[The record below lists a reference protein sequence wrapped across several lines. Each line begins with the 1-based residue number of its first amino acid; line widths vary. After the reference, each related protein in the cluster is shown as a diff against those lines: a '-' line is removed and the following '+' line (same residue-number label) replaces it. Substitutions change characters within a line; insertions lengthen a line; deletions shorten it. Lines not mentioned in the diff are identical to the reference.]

1 MILEVVGLHCHYG
14 PVHAVKGM
22 DFTVDQGEAVAL
34 IGANGAGKTTT
45 LRAIVGT
52 LHPTRGTLRLD
63 GQDLMRIPAHA
74 RVGRGMAY
82 VPEGRQILPAF
93 TVEEN
98 LMLGAFC
105 RLGKEPT
112 SAIKE
117 SLAEVYELFPVIAR
131 LRKRFAGFTSGGE
144 QQILAIGRALMAKPR
159 LLLLDEPSMG
169 LSPILTRFVAESLMT
184 LRRTGLAMVLV
195 EQNVSLALELAD
207 RAIVMETGHPVLRGT
222 TDELRANDTI
232 RMIYLGQS
240 TAPGPDAG
248 PTDPREPASEHG

>member
-1 MILEVVGLHCHYG
+1 MILEVNGLHCHYG

-22 DFTVDQGEAVAL
+22 EFAVGQGEAVAL

-52 LHPTRGTLRLD
+52 LRPSSGTVTLD
-63 GQDLMRIPAHA
+63 GQDLIRIPAHK

-82 VPEGRQILPAF
+82 VPEGRQILPVF

-98 LMLGAFC
+98 LMLGAFH
-105 RLGKEPT
+105 RLGKEPR
-112 SAIKE
+112 SAIRQT
-117 SLAEVYELFPVIAR
+117 LDEVYDLFPVIAR
-131 LRKRFAGFTSGGE
+131 LRKRYAGFTSGGE
-144 QQILAIGRALMAKPR
+144 QQIMAIGRALMAKPR

-169 LSPILTRFVAESLMT
+169 LSPILTKFVAESLMS

-195 EQNVSLALELAD
+195 EQNVGLALELAD
-207 RAIVMETGHPVLRGT
+207 RAVVMETGRPVLQGT
-222 TDELRANDTI
+222 TDELRANDEI

-240 TAPGPDAG
+240 ATAIPPGETA
-248 PTDPREPASEHG
+248 EKAASPASA

>member
-1 MILEVVGLHCHYG
+1 MILEVTGLHCHYG

-22 DFTVDQGEAVAL
+22 DFAVDEGEAIAL

-45 LRAIVGT
+45 LRAVVGT
-52 LHPTRGTLRLD
+52 LRPTAGTIRLD
-63 GQDLMRIPAHA
+63 GDDLLRIAAHR

-98 LMLGAFC
+98 LMLGAFH
-105 RLGKEPT
+105 RLGGEPAASVQKT
-112 SAIKE
+112 
-117 SLAEVYELFPVIAR
+117 LAEVYELFPVIAR
-131 LRKRFAGFTSGGE
+131 LRKRYAGFTSGGE

-169 LSPILTRFVAESLMT
+169 LSPILTKYVAESLMT
-184 LRRTGLAMVLV
+184 LRSTGLAMVLV

-207 RAIVMETGHPVLRGT
+207 RAIVMETGRPMLSGT
-222 TDELRANDTI
+222 TDELRANDDI
-232 RMIYLGQS
+232 RMIYLGQP
-240 TAPGPDAG
+240 TADVPSDPDPVPA
-248 PTDPREPASEHG
+248 DP